1 MACDCYEKTNEAL
14 GEHNTRITSYF
25 TFESNRVR
33 RPWPIETTQI
43 EKGRG
48 KKKAM
53 GLFAS
58 FCPLCGACLR
68 SDDADLEE
76 EHE

>member
-1 MACDCYEKTNEAL
+1 MACNCYEAVNKKL
-14 GEHNTRITSYF
+14 VEHNTKVAFYF
-25 TFESNRVR
+25 ILDYDKGGM
-33 RPWPIETTQI
+33 PWPIETSQI

-58 FCPLCGACLR
+58 FCPFCGVALKKAPAG
-68 SDDADLEE
+68 DAP
-76 EHE
+76 